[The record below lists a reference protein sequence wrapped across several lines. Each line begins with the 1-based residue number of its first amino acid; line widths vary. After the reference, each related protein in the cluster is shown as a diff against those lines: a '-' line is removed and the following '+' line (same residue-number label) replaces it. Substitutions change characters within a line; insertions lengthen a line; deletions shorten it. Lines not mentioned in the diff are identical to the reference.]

1 VNRLRNKLILIFLAA
16 TVVPWGATLWITTS
30 VLDESLRHRSTHE
43 LDEMSHSLEQIG
55 RKFYQEARESLK
67 AAALAGR
74 IAPQRFAEGERER
87 WPERLRTF
95 WSSGNSE
102 RFVLAGNNGDRLDYF
117 VRGRGEALV
126 YSRPLGIEMDGI
138 SAQLRNARKLVT
150 ADQSH
155 DLRHGLISVWVLL
168 ASLIWLGALVILA
181 FFAHR
186 VSGPIQQLTARL
198 SQLAAG
204 DFAVRL
210 KSRRDDE
217 IGRAIEAFNHTAG
230 QLEQYRDRL
239 IYLTQRASWEML
251 ARKMAHEVKNSLTPI
266 RLTVEEML
274 ARHNGTDRAFL
285 EQASQIVVEE
295 VESLERRVRAF
306 SQFSSEPPIRPREL
320 DLNALVEDRV
330 AFLKAGHPDVKYDT
344 RLHADSVPHAF
355 ADEDLVKGILVNLLE
370 NAAQAA
376 GDGGKVLA
384 VTHVSN
390 GNVAVE
396 IHDSGPGL
404 SEQARSTLFQ
414 PTISFKKNGMGLGLS
429 ISRKSALLSG
439 GDIVAVA
446 GELGGAAFRLVLPN
460 GSNGVQKSSHR

>member
-1 VNRLRNKLILIFLAA
+1 
-16 TVVPWGATLWITTS
+16 
-30 VLDESLRHRSTHE
+30 
-43 LDEMSHSLEQIG
+43 
-55 RKFYQEARESLK
+55 
-67 AAALAGR
+67 
-74 IAPQRFAEGERER
+74 
-87 WPERLRTF
+87 
-95 WSSGNSE
+95 
-102 RFVLAGNNGDRLDYF
+102 
-117 VRGRGEALV
+117 
-126 YSRPLGIEMDGI
+126 
-138 SAQLRNARKLVT
+138 
-150 ADQSH
+150 
-155 DLRHGLISVWVLL
+155 
-168 ASLIWLGALVILA
+168 
-181 FFAHR
+181 

-239 IYLTQRASWEML
+239 IYLTQLASWEML

-266 RLTVEEML
+266 RLTVEEMV

-306 SQFSSEPPIRPREL
+306 SQFSSEPPVRPREL

-330 AFLKAGHPDVKYDT
+330 AFLKAGHPEVKYAT
-344 RLHADSVPHAF
+344 RHSAETVPHAF

-376 GDGGKVLA
+376 GGGGKVLA
-384 VTHVSN
+384 VTQVSN

-404 SEQARSTLFQ
+404 SEQARRTLFH

-439 GDIVAVA
+439 GDIEAVE